1 MSNSVGPDENRSR
14 APGKK
19 PRLSG
24 TGTGIAAG
32 AFIGLMGGMVFLTRG
47 LYAFQQ
53 GANEVGIGYMVLT
66 AVFPV
71 GMVIAAWWMGRGT
84 DPREWETD

>member
-1 MSNSVGPDENRSR
+1 MSNADGPDENRAR
-14 APGKK
+14 EPGKK
-19 PRLSG
+19 PRLS
-24 TGTGIAAG
+24 GTGIAAG

-53 GANEVGIGYMVLT
+53 GVDDVGIGYMVLT
-66 AVFPV
+66 AAFPA

-84 DPREWETD
+84 NPREWETD